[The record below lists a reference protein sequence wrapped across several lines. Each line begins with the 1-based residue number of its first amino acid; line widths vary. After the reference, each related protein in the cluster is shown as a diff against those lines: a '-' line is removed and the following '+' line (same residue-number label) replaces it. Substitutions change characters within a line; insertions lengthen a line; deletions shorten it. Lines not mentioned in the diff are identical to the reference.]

1 VREQRVTSL
10 DQARVRPHLRAG
22 VARDPGV
29 RDDGPPRGE
38 GGDARV
44 RLPATAGGDRRRLRG
59 LPVVGVGLAAT
70 AGSDPVASLL
80 AKERRERRG

>member
-1 VREQRVTSL
+1 
-10 DQARVRPHLRAG
+10 
-22 VARDPGV
+22 
-29 RDDGPPRGE
+29 
-38 GGDARV
+38 V